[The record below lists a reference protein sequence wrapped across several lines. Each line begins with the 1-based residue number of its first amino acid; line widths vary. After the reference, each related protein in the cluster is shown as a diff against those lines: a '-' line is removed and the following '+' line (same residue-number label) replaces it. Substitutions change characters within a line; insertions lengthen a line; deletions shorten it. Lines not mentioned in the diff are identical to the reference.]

1 MIFIKKLTLCFFI
14 IFICSPAAYA
24 YIDPVTG
31 SLIIQ
36 GLIAA
41 VVGAL
46 AMIKFQYSRFK
57 AFINK
62 IFGRNA
68 KDDSLDSLDSLDSF
82 EAEQDFSQKK
92 EKNSESIKESS

>member
-1 MIFIKKLTLCFFI
+1 MKSINKLFLGLILLFLLSQTV
-14 IFICSPAAYA
+14 YA

-46 AMIKFQYSRFK
+46 AMIKFQYARVK

-62 IFGRNA
+62 ILGRDA
-68 KDDSLDSLDSLDSF
+68 RKDKSVDNENGQEF
-82 EAEQDFSQKK
+82 NQKK
-92 EKNSESIKESS
+92 EKNL